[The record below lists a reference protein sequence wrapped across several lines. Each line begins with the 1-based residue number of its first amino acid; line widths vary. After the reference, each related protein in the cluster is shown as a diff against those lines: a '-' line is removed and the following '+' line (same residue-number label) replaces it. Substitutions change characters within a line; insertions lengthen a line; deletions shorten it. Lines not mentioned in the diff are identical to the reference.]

1 MKHIITLIL
10 LLFII
15 TACTKNEKQNEKISD
30 TQPKEQVEKAVDN
43 ITDNVTD
50 NITDNTK
57 ENVTENI
64 IEKKQLPEIEYIY
77 KTTVEMPDALVPL
90 NKVDID
96 QLLSKHYETDTIKLM
111 RKSYEAD
118 QSYKVL
124 EDALVYGYFD
134 IADELLK
141 GVTLDAY
148 LKNLIIGSVAKS
160 GKIENMK
167 YLEKYNIS
175 VSEDLNDSVIQ
186 VYKYG
191 RNEFLAYNMVEYL
204 LQNKADPNIPDD
216 ANTALSLAWNKASF
230 DLLLKYGADVDFIVY
245 LGDGIC
251 GSYLLDTAVK
261 GEKAKVDYLLSLD
274 ANPFAPVAWDKTK
287 YASVTLCRDIP
298 KENIGSLY
306 NLADNID
313 LGDIYFDK
321 NMTSEYRESIKTYSK
336 KYMVDAYANI
346 AETDMSEAPFWVHGE
361 NAETADDYMAQ
372 FEVSDFFKN
381 EYLISNAYILS
392 KNLMLYPNNKKT
404 PYLYTLLNSRIANKD
419 HIHISSAVAYI
430 SVLISN
436 GFNMGEDTKDTNVLD
451 YIFSQFSQLDYN
463 DTINYVSSY
472 IYREGQD
479 KKEAVNKLMAAV
491 KKVGITPEHSYTAE
505 YIYKMYE
512 KYNK

>member
-1 MKHIITLIL
+1 ML

-15 TACTKNEKQNEKISD
+15 TSCNKNEKQNEKISD
-30 TQPKEQVEKAVDN
+30 TLPKEQVEKAVDN

-50 NITDNTK
+50 NMTASI
-57 ENVTENI
+57 TENSI
-64 IEKKQLPEIEYIY
+64 QEKQLPEIQYLY
-77 KTTVEMPDALVPL
+77 NTTIEMPDELVPL

-96 QLLSKHYETDTIKLM
+96 QLLSKHYETDVIKLM

-191 RNEFLAYNMVEYL
+191 GNKFLAYNMAEYL
-204 LQNKADPNIPDD
+204 LQNKADPNVADD
-216 ANTALSLAWNKASF
+216 TQTALYYTWNKASL
-230 DLLLKYGADVDFIVY
+230 DLLLKYGADVDFIGY
-245 LGDGIC
+245 LGDERC
-251 GSYLLDTAVK
+251 GSYLLETALR
-261 GEKAKVDYLLSLD
+261 GHKAKVDYLLSLD
-274 ANPFAPVAWDKTK
+274 ANPFAPAVWDKTK
-287 YASVTLCRDIP
+287 YKSAAICRDIP

-306 NLADNID
+306 NLAFDNMD
-313 LGDIYFDK
+313 LGDIYIDK
-321 NMTSEYRESIKTYSK
+321 ILMIEYKESIINYSK
-336 KYMVDAYANI
+336 KYMVDACAI
-346 AETDMSEAPFWVHGE
+346 AEEYGSYQPFRLE
-361 NAETADDYMAQ
+361 EMISLTDYMAQ
-372 FEVSDFFKN
+372 FEVGDFFKN
-381 EYLISNAYILS
+381 EILISDINKLS
-392 KNLMLYPNNKKT
+392 KNLYLYYNNKKL
-404 PYLYTLLNSRIANKD
+404 PYIYALLTNINFDYINYDSYK
-419 HIHISSAVAYI
+419 AYLFL
-430 SVLISN
+430 LISN

-451 YIFSQFSQLDYN
+451 DIFSPQHEFSRDEE
-463 DTINYVSSY
+463 INFISAY
-472 IYREGQD
+472 IYRKGQD
-479 KKEAVNKLMAAV
+479 KKEAVNKLMAEA
-491 KKVGITPEHSYTAE
+491 KKIGITPEHNYTAD
-505 YIYKMYE
+505 YIYRMYE

>member
-1 MKHIITLIL
+1 MRNMIMLML

-15 TACTKNEKQNEKISD
+15 TACNKNEKQNEKISD
-30 TQPKEQVEKAVDN
+30 TSPKEQVEQTIDN
-43 ITDNVTD
+43 VTDNVTD
-50 NITDNTK
+50 NGVDNNNTTTDN
-57 ENVTENI
+57 NI
-64 IEKKQLPEIEYIY
+64 QEKQLPEIQYLY
-77 KTTVEMPDALVPL
+77 NTTIEMPDELVPL

-96 QLLSKHYETDTIKLM
+96 QLLSKYYETDTIKLM

-141 GVTLDAY
+141 GVMLDAY

-167 YLEKYNIS
+167 YLKKYNIS

-191 RNEFLAYNMVEYL
+191 RNEFLAYNMAEYL
-204 LQNKADPNIPDD
+204 LQNKADPNVSDD
-216 ANTALSLAWNKASF
+216 TQTALYYTWNKASL
-230 DLLLKYGADVDFIVY
+230 DLLLKYGADIDFIGN
-245 LGDGIC
+245 LGDEKC
-251 GSYLLDTAVK
+251 GSYLLETALR
-261 GEKAKVDYLLSLD
+261 GQQAKVDYLLSLG

-287 YASVTLCRDIP
+287 YKSAAICRDIP

-306 NLADNID
+306 NLADDNMD
-313 LGDIYFDK
+313 LGDIYIDK
-321 NMTSEYRESIKTYSK
+321 NLVSEYKESIKTYSK
-336 KYMVDAYANI
+336 KYIVDAYAV
-346 AETDMSEAPFWVHGE
+346 ADEYSLYQPFRQE
-361 NAETADDYMAQ
+361 ETASLTDYMAQ
-372 FEVSDFFKN
+372 FETGDSEKN
-381 EYLISNAYILS
+381 CALLSNVNMLS
-392 KNLMLYPNNKKT
+392 RNLNLYYDNKKM
-404 PYLYTLLNSRIANKD
+404 PYIYALLKHREVNKYY
-419 HIHISSAVAYI
+419 IHRASNEAYLF
-430 SVLISN
+430 VLISN
-436 GFNMGEDTKDTNVLD
+436 GFNMGENTKDTNALD
-451 YIFSQFSQLDYN
+451 YVFSQLSKSDYN
-463 DTINYVSSY
+463 DTINYVSAY
-472 IYREGQD
+472 IYRQPQG

>member
-1 MKHIITLIL
+1 MRNMIMLML

-15 TACTKNEKQNEKISD
+15 TACNKNEKQNEKISD
-30 TQPKEQVEKAVDN
+30 TSPKEQVEQT
-43 ITDNVTD
+43 IDNVTD
-50 NITDNTK
+50 NGVDNNTTTTDN
-57 ENVTENI
+57 NI
-64 IEKKQLPEIEYIY
+64 QKKQLPEIEYIY

-111 RKSYEAD
+111 RESYEAD

-175 VSEDLNDSVIQ
+175 ISEDLNDSVIQ

-191 RNEFLAYNMVEYL
+191 RNEFLAYNMAEYL

-216 ANTALSLAWNKASF
+216 ANTALSFAWNKASF

-313 LGDIYFDK
+313 LGDIYINK
-321 NMTSEYRESIKTYSK
+321 NLVSEYKESIKTYSK

-346 AETDMSEAPFWVHGE
+346 AETDISEAPFWVHGE
-361 NAETADDYMAQ
+361 NAESADDYMAQ

-419 HIHISSAVAYI
+419 HIHINSAVAYI

-436 GFNMGEDTKDTNVLD
+436 GFNMGENTKDTNALD
-451 YIFSQFSQLDYN
+451 YIFSQFSQLDFN

-472 IYREGQD
+472 IYREGND
-479 KKEAVNKLMAAV
+479 KKEAVNNLMAAV